1 MVKCMIEDQKRKKE
15 REVFKDYRTIIDNR
29 KGWEVSNEKGEEARN
44 PSARFH

>member
-1 MVKCMIEDQKRKKE
+1 MIEDQKRKKKK
-15 REVFKDYRTIIDNR
+15 REVFKDYKTIMDNR